1 MEHKLMGYLCQI
13 MICSSVKLQ
22 TSSTSAMASRSAV
35 PLIHVIYLK
44 KLIFIQVLIW
54 NIITSVAELCQFFT
68 QSLVERQT
76 PSKGIAPLMKAIR
89 KMRLNESQ
97 LTSVH
102 ADLLQL
108 CLMAKNL
115 KPALEFLNVDVTD
128 ISSEVCQVS
137 YLSLLKTN

>member
-1 MEHKLMGYLCQI
+1 
-13 MICSSVKLQ
+13 
-22 TSSTSAMASRSAV
+22 
-35 PLIHVIYLK
+35 
-44 KLIFIQVLIW
+44 
-54 NIITSVAELCQFFT
+54 
-68 QSLVERQT
+68 
-76 PSKGIAPLMKAIR
+76 MKAIR